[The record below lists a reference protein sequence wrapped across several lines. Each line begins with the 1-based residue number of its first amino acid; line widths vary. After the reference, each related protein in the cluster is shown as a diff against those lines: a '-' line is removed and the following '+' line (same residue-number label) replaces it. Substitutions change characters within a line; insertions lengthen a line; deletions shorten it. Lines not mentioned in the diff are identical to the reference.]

1 MKINT
6 AKWIVLLA
14 GIAGASSASAASF
27 TLAKGTGYRIEP
39 LYGIETVYRDYPTAH
54 LQTRSMYGLRLSLG
68 VDLLSL
74 ETEYS
79 KASDT
84 EDFSTAPEKV
94 KTDDERLKVGLS
106 STYRTQYFHLGGR
119 AGAQATKSVRET
131 TSGGVV
137 TKDERPIAYNPYA
150 GASIGLNF
158 GPVNISLSSTVIFRD
173 NDWEKSD
180 FQNVISAGIGY

>member
-1 MKINT
+1 MKLNT

-14 GIAGASSASAASF
+14 GFASASSAGAASF

-39 LYGIETVYRDYPTAH
+39 LYGIETVYRDYPSPH
-54 LQTRSMYGLRLSLG
+54 LQTRSMYGLRFAIG
-68 VDLLSL
+68 PDLLSL
-74 ETEYS
+74 EAEYS

-84 EDFSTAPEKV
+84 EDYSTAPEKV
-94 KTDDERLKVGLS
+94 KTEDERLKVGLS
-106 STYRTQYFHLGGR
+106 SFYRTQYFHLGGR

-131 TSGGVV
+131 TTSGV
-137 TKDERPIAYNPYA
+137 TTRDERPIAYNPYA

-158 GPVNISLSSTVIFRD
+158 GPVNISLSSTVVFRD

-180 FQNVISAGIGY
+180 FQNMISAGIGY